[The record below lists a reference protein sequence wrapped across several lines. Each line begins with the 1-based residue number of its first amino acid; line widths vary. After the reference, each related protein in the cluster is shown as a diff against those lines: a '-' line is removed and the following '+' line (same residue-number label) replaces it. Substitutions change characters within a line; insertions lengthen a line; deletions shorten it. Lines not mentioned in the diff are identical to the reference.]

1 MRALL
6 KTVVAAIGLDPAQ
19 LFEDVAA
26 ASLKAAIRE
35 QGLEDLVDRL
45 RQAVPD
51 LSDQYT
57 RAFADAD
64 LSRYREIKAR
74 GVHAFQ
80 IRCTL
85 DALDA
90 IGGDGRVIVDIGDSS
105 GNHGRYIHATA
116 RPGQVSRI
124 VSVNLD
130 PVAVDKVRAK
140 GGEAILSR
148 AEELDL
154 DAVRPDLFVAFQ
166 TLEHFTDPLRFLHAL
181 ATKGSADHLLF
192 TVPWRRRSRFGG
204 WHMRQPEAAMP
215 AAMTAE
221 EVHIWELCPA
231 DWQLMARFA
240 GYRTV
245 FSRIYRQYPRRSR
258 WRVAQPLWQA
268 YDFEGFLGLLLRRD
282 PSLANRYTG
291 W

>member
-1 MRALL
+1 MRRLL
-6 KTVVAAIGLDPAQ
+6 KTLVAATGMEPAR

-35 QGLEDLVDRL
+35 QGLESLVAQL

-57 RAFADAD
+57 RAFAETD

-85 DALDA
+85 DALDH
-90 IGGDGRVIVDIGDSS
+90 IGGSGRVIADIGDSS

-116 RPGQVSRI
+116 RPDQVARI
-124 VSVNLD
+124 VSINLD
-130 PVAVDKVRAK
+130 PVAVEKVRAK
-140 GGEAILSR
+140 GGEAILCR

-154 DAVRPDLFVAFQ
+154 NVVRPDLFVAFQ

-181 ATKGSADHLLF
+181 ATKGSSDHLLF
-192 TVPWRRRSRFGG
+192 TVPYRRRSRFGG
-204 WHMRQPEAAMP
+204 WHMRLPPTVMP
-215 AAMTAE
+215 KQMTAE
-221 EVHIWELCPA
+221 EVHIWELSPA
-231 DWQLMARFA
+231 DWQMMARFA
-240 GYRTV
+240 GYRVV
-245 FSRIYRQYPRRSR
+245 FARIYRQYPLNGV

-268 YDFEGFLGLLLRRD
+268 YDFEGFLGLFLCRD
-282 PSLANRYTG
+282 LDLAARYTG